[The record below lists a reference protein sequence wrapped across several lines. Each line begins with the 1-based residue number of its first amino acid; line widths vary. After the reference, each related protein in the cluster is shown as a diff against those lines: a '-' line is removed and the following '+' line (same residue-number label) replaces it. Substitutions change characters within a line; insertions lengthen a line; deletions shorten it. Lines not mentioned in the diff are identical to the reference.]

1 MGSVKC
7 NESKLKRFGLY
18 SLQNGNIR
26 LQQQGDI
33 DTAMMGLTQ
42 IKMEITRC
50 TASFAK
56 TCRESSVEIYVTT
69 MCVSLF
75 RERLTHLTATR
86 ITFLSQ

>member
-1 MGSVKC
+1 MGCVKC

-18 SLQNGNIR
+18 SLQNGNMR
-26 LQQQGDI
+26 LQGDI

-75 RERLTHLTATR
+75 RGRLTHLTATR